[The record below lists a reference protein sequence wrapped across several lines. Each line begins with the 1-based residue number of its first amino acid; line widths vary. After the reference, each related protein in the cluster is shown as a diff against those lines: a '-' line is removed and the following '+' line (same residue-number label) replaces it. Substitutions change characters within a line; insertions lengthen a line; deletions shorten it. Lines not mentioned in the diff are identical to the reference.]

1 MAFLLWKNGGILEME
16 RIFIDREWCINYI
29 LLALNNIENSAN
41 KERTIEELIEEIRTM
56 FDIYTD
62 ETKIKQTEKEILK
75 KMKKKKVVI
84 LTDD

>member
-1 MAFLLWKNGGILEME
+1 ME
-16 RIFIDREWCINYI
+16 RNFIDREWCISYV

-41 KERTIEELIEEIRTM
+41 RERTVKGFIEEIRTM